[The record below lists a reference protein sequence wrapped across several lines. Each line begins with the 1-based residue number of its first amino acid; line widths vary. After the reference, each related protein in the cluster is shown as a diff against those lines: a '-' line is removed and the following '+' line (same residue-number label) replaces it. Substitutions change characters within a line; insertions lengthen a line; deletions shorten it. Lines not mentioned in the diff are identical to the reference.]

1 MHIILIVVSGHI
13 ITGFLNSGLGFLKRG
28 FYPLHKFR
36 DAFQF
41 GLLLVWLE
49 AHAWESSSVK
59 KKR

>member
-1 MHIILIVVSGHI
+1 MTLIVVSGYI
-13 ITGFLNSGLGFLKRG
+13 IIGFLNSGLGFLKCG
-28 FYPLHKFR
+28 FHSLYKFR

-49 AHAWESSSVK
+49 AHAWELSNIK